1 MRQTPRIPRC
11 HHRNRW
17 WQRDRARWQQLL
29 STVRNDDGSAAV
41 ETVVVI
47 PSVLLVIFLSLQI
60 AMYSYARSIALGAA
74 QEGLSAAR
82 SYDGSAG
89 AGSARARDFIGRAG
103 GDSLSS
109 AGVRVNRG
117 AETATVTVTGNSLSL
132 IPGLRWRVS
141 QTATGPVERF
151 VD

>member
-1 MRQTPRIPRC
+1 MRQTPRTPSC

-17 WQRDRARWQQLL
+17 WQRERARWQQLL
-29 STVRNDDGSAAV
+29 ATVRNDDGAAAV

-47 PSVLLVIFLSLQI
+47 PAVLLVIFLSLQI

-74 QEGLSAAR
+74 QEGLSTAR

-89 AGSARARDFIGRAG
+89 AGAARARDFIARAG
-103 GDSLSS
+103 GDSLSG
-109 AGVRVNRG
+109 AGVSVNRG
-117 AETATVTVTGNSLSL
+117 AETATVTVTGDSLSL
-132 IPGLRWRVS
+132 IPGLQWRVS